1 MKIQG
6 IIKGN
11 TIELLEDLSL
21 PNGVKI
27 SRSIPDNLIQKKSL
41 WEDLETLIGVW
52 KNQPELDDIF
62 SEIDQERHADLG
74 VEIKFDD

>member
-27 SRSIPDNLIQKKSL
+27 SLEIPDNLIQKKLL
-41 WEDLETLIGVW
+41 WEELETLIGVW

-62 SEIDQERHADLG
+62 SEIDRERHRS
-74 VEIKFDD
+74 

>member
-27 SRSIPDNLIQKKSL
+27 SRSIPDNLIQKKIL
-41 WEDLETLIGVW
+41 WEELETLIGVW

>member
-21 PNGVKI
+21 HNGVKI
-27 SRSIPDNLIQKKSL
+27 SLEIPDNLIQKKLL

>member
-27 SRSIPDNLIQKKSL
+27 SLEIPDNLIQKKLL
-41 WEDLETLIGVW
+41 WEELETLIGVW
-52 KNQPELDDIF
+52 KNQPELT
-62 SEIDQERHADLG
+62 ETM
-74 VEIKFDD
+74 IKEVV

>member
-21 PNGVKI
+21 PNGVQI
-27 SRSIPDNLIQKKSL
+27 SLEIPDNLIQKKLL
-41 WEDLETLIGVW
+41 WEELETLIGVW

-62 SEIDQERHADLG
+62 SEIDRERHRS
-74 VEIKFDD
+74 

>member
-11 TIELLEDLSL
+11 TIDLLEDLSL

-27 SRSIPDNLIQKKSL
+27 SLEIPDNLIQKKLL
-41 WEDLETLIGVW
+41 WEELETLIGVW

-62 SEIDQERHADLG
+62 SEIDRERHRS
-74 VEIKFDD
+74 

>member
-27 SRSIPDNLIQKKSL
+27 SLSIPDNLIQKKLL

-62 SEIDQERHADLG
+62 SEIDRERHRS
-74 VEIKFDD
+74 

>member
-1 MKIQG
+1 MS
-6 IIKGN
+6 
-11 TIELLEDLSL
+11 TPRSAWR
-21 PNGVKI
+21 
-27 SRSIPDNLIQKKSL
+27 SRSIPDNLIQKKLL

-62 SEIDQERHADLG
+62 SEIDRERHADLG

>member
-27 SRSIPDNLIQKKSL
+27 SLEIPDNLIQKKLL
-41 WEDLETLIGVW
+41 WEELETLIGVW

-62 SEIDQERHADLG
+62 SEIDQERQADLG

>member
-27 SRSIPDNLIQKKSL
+27 SRSIPDNLIQKKLL
-41 WEDLETLIGVW
+41 WEELETLIGVW

>member
-27 SRSIPDNLIQKKSL
+27 SRSIPDNLIQKKLL
-41 WEDLETLIGVW
+41 WEEKLLLEYGKINQNSMIFFLKLT
-52 KNQPELDDIF
+52 KNAMPI
-62 SEIDQERHADLG
+62 
-74 VEIKFDD
+74 

>member
-1 MKIQG
+1 MKVQG

-11 TIELLEDLSL
+11 TIELLEELSL

-27 SRSIPDNLIQKKSL
+27 SLEIPDNLIQKKMA
-41 WEDLETLIGVW
+41 WEQFETLIGAW
-52 KNQPELDDIF
+52 KNEPELDDIF
-62 SEIDQERHADLG
+62 SEIDRERHADLG

>member
-27 SRSIPDNLIQKKSL
+27 SLEIPDNLIQKKLL
-41 WEDLETLIGVW
+41 WEELETLIGVW

-62 SEIDQERHADLG
+62 SEITPPLYSR
-74 VEIKFDD
+74 

>member
-21 PNGVKI
+21 PNGVRI
-27 SRSIPDNLIQKKSL
+27 SRSIPDNLIQKKLL

-62 SEIDQERHADLG
+62 SEIDRERHALWTK
-74 VEIKFDD
+74 VCY

>member
-27 SRSIPDNLIQKKSL
+27 SRSIPDNLIQKKLL
-41 WEDLETLIGVW
+41 WEEKLLLEYGKI
-52 KNQPELDDIF
+52 NQN
-62 SEIDQERHADLG
+62 SQRQ
-74 VEIKFDD
+74 

>member
-21 PNGVKI
+21 HNGVKI
-27 SRSIPDNLIQKKSL
+27 SLEIPDNLIQKKLL
-41 WEDLETLIGVW
+41 WEELETLIGVW
-52 KNQPELDDIF
+52 KNQPELNDIF

>member
-27 SRSIPDNLIQKKSL
+27 SRSIPDNLIQKKLL
-41 WEDLETLIGVW
+41 WEELETLIGVW

-62 SEIDQERHADLG
+62 SEIDRERHADLH
-74 VEIKFDD
+74 

>member
-27 SRSIPDNLIQKKSL
+27 SRSIPDNLIQKKLL

-62 SEIDQERHADLG
+62 SEIDQERHRS
-74 VEIKFDD
+74 

>member
-27 SRSIPDNLIQKKSL
+27 SLEIPDNLISKKVS
-41 WEDLETLIGVW
+41 WEQIETSIGVW

>member
-27 SRSIPDNLIQKKSL
+27 SRSIPDNLIQKKLL

-62 SEIDQERHADLG
+62 SEIDRERHADLG

>member
-27 SRSIPDNLIQKKSL
+27 SLEIPDNLIQKKLL
-41 WEDLETLIGVW
+41 WEELETLIGVW

-62 SEIDQERHADLG
+62 SEIDRERHADLG

>member
-11 TIELLEDLSL
+11 TIDLLEDLSL

-27 SRSIPDNLIQKKSL
+27 SRSIPDNLIPKKVS
-41 WEDLETLIGVW
+41 WEQIETSIGVW

-62 SEIDQERHADLG
+62 SEIDRERHADLG

>member
-27 SRSIPDNLIQKKSL
+27 SRSIPDNLIQKKLL

>member
-27 SRSIPDNLIQKKSL
+27 SRSIPDNLIQKKLL

-62 SEIDQERHADLG
+62 SEIDRERH
-74 VEIKFDD
+74 

>member
-27 SRSIPDNLIQKKSL
+27 SRSIPDNLIQKKIL
-41 WEDLETLIGVW
+41 WEELETLIGVW

-62 SEIDQERHADLG
+62 SEIDRERHRS
-74 VEIKFDD
+74 

>member
-27 SRSIPDNLIQKKSL
+27 SRSIPDNLIQKKLL
-41 WEDLETLIGVW
+41 WEELKTLIGVW

-62 SEIDQERHADLG
+62 SEIDRERHRS
-74 VEIKFDD
+74 

>member
-27 SRSIPDNLIQKKSL
+27 SRSIPDNLIPKKVL
-41 WEDLETLIGVW
+41 WEQIETSIGVW

-62 SEIDQERHADLG
+62 SEIDRERHRS
-74 VEIKFDD
+74 

>member
-27 SRSIPDNLIQKKSL
+27 SRSIPDNLIQKKLL
-41 WEDLETLIGVW
+41 WEELETLIGVW
-52 KNQPELDDIF
+52 KNQPELNDIF

>member
-21 PNGVKI
+21 PNGVQI
-27 SRSIPDNLIQKKSL
+27 SLEIPDNLIQKKLL
-41 WEDLETLIGVW
+41 WEELETLIGVW

>member
-27 SRSIPDNLIQKKSL
+27 SRSIPDNLIPKKVS
-41 WEDLETLIGVW
+41 WEQIETSIGVW

-62 SEIDQERHADLG
+62 SEIDRERHGDLG

>member
-21 PNGVKI
+21 PNGLKI
-27 SRSIPDNLIQKKSL
+27 SRSIPDNLIQKKLL

-62 SEIDQERHADLG
+62 SEIDRERHRS
-74 VEIKFDD
+74 

>member
-27 SRSIPDNLIQKKSL
+27 SRSIPDNLIQKKLL
-41 WEDLETLIGVW
+41 WEEKLLLEY
-52 KNQPELDDIF
+52 
-62 SEIDQERHADLG
+62 
-74 VEIKFDD
+74 

>member
-27 SRSIPDNLIQKKSL
+27 SRSIPDNLIQKKLL
-41 WEDLETLIGVW
+41 WEELETLIGVW

-62 SEIDQERHADLG
+62 SEIDRERHADLG